1 MIHNQKPLTKTQTL
15 TTLAETTGK
24 TKKEI
29 AELLEAL
36 VNLAYK
42 EVKRSGK
49 FTIPGIGALKKVK
62 RKARMGRNP
71 ATGEAIKIPAKTVTK
86 FTLAKA
92 AKDAITPPKK

>member
-1 MIHNQKPLTKTQTL
+1 MDEEKPLTKTQTL

-29 AELLEAL
+29 AELLDVL

-42 EVKRSGK
+42 EVIRSGK
-49 FTIPGIGALKKVK
+49 FTIPGIGALKKVE
-62 RKARMGRNP
+62 RKARMGRHP
-71 ATGEAIKIPAKTVTK
+71 ITGEAMKIPAKTVTK

-92 AKDAITPPKK
+92 AKEAITPPKQ